1 MTQPPPVY
9 RTQQI
14 ASKTLRYDNNYIS
27 IAHTIAELSADEK
40 IRVGC
45 IIVRG
50 GQILS
55 QGWNG
60 TASGMPNHTRDA
72 SGNTLPGVIHSE
84 ANALMKLAKNGGGSD
99 GATIY
104 CTHSPCY
111 DCAKLIL
118 QAGIKRVVY
127 SELYSYD
134 ALLFMK
140 ERGLELV
147 CITPSNRLSSQQ
159 DIRVNLKNPK
169 ANTGGGTH

>member
-118 QAGIKRVVY
+118 QAGIQRVVFTNVY
-127 SELYSYD
+127 CRDSLG
-134 ALLFMK
+134 FMR
-140 ERGLELV
+140 ERGLKLV
-147 CITPSNRLSSQQ
+147 CIKPDNRVHARPDKECQC
-159 DIRVNLKNPK
+159 
-169 ANTGGGTH
+169 